1 VALICEDLAQYG
13 VVLIPPSS
21 EKYFELLADIE
32 RRLQARPK
40 GSPPAGD
47 DDLRRISEHDT
58 AASAILL
65 NRATV
70 AIASIAYVWSFRGP
84 NGRITTGSVSSES
97 RVLLPFAFPN
107 DRMKKFDAFWN
118 TIFPGSKR
126 LLTADGGRYGDNT
139 DVRQPVADELSSGGF
154 GGIGTGGH
162 RGVREPVKLTLDGV
176 FFVDGGFAG
185 PNRRG
190 TWEQVVFA
198 REAHLALATLAGE
211 VRETPAAQAEFFAH
225 VQQLSGLTGD
235 ERRVGSVLLPP
246 RRPHPG
252 SSGPDREAIRT
263 YQQQRIARMALR
275 MRESR
280 GAAAAIAT
288 IAAWQDTPGPVP
300 HRL

>member
-1 VALICEDLAQYG
+1 MALICEDLAQYG
-13 VVLIPPSS
+13 VVLIPRPRRNTSNCRRYRAEAPSAAQG
-21 EKYFELLADIE
+21 FAAC
-32 RRLQARPK
+32 R
-40 GSPPAGD
+40 D
-47 DDLRRISEHDT
+47 DDLSRISEHDT

-185 PNRRG
+185 PNQRG

-198 REAHLALATLAGE
+198 REAHLAFSNWRAKSAKH
-211 VRETPAAQAEFFAH
+211 RRRR
-225 VQQLSGLTGD
+225 LS
-235 ERRVGSVLLPP
+235 
-246 RRPHPG
+246 
-252 SSGPDREAIRT
+252 SSL
-263 YQQQRIARMALR
+263 MC
-275 MRESR
+275 SN
-280 GAAAAIAT
+280 
-288 IAAWQDTPGPVP
+288 
-300 HRL
+300 